1 MPHTVLSRLAFFRYE
16 QSSTNLSHAACP
28 LKGRLWPPE
37 RCKVQPFSIVKNHRG
52 LSGVAS
58 DTAAFPTLKEA
69 GLKTFHGFLRAIF
82 DREILAFNEAK
93 ATGHATLA

>member
-1 MPHTVLSRLAFFRYE
+1 MATRALQGPTLFDR
-16 QSSTNLSHAACP
+16 
-28 LKGRLWPPE
+28 
-37 RCKVQPFSIVKNHRG
+37 KNHRG